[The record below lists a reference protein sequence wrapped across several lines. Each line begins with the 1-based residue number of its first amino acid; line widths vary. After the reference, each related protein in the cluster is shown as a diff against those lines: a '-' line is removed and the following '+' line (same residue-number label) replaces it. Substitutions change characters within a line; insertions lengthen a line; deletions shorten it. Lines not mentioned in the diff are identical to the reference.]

1 MKIAA
6 IQMTTACDPAD
17 NLPIIAARVGQAAAA
32 GAQLIGLP
40 ETCVFMERGRTAMRA
55 RLQAEAAHQPLQDL
69 CNLAQ
74 SLSVWLL
81 VGSLVVA
88 DEHSDKAVNRSVL
101 IAPDGKIAARY
112 DKINMFD
119 VTLENGES
127 HKESENYQA
136 GAALV
141 VSPVAPFNLG
151 MSICYDVRFPNL
163 YRRLAEAGADI
174 LSVPSAF
181 TSQTGAAHW
190 HILLRARAIETGS
203 YVIAPAQVGEHENGR
218 QTYGHSLIIDP
229 WGKIIAE
236 AQADDSFIIA
246 DIDKAAVDAA
256 RRQIPSLSHGR
267 PYRLPQNMRLD
278 DAEAAQWSKD

>member
-6 IQMTTACDPAD
+6 IQMTTACDPAE
-17 NLPIIAARVGQAAAA
+17 NLPIIAARVEQAAAA
-32 GAQLIGLP
+32 GAQFIGLP
-40 ETCVFMERGRTAMRA
+40 ETCVFMERGRVAMRA
-55 RLQAEAAHQPLQDL
+55 RLQTEAEHQPLRDL
-69 CNLAQ
+69 CDLAQ

-81 VGSLVVA
+81 IGSLVLA
-88 DEHSDKAVNRSVL
+88 DEDSDKAVNRSVL
-101 IAPDGKIAARY
+101 IAPDGQIVARY
-112 DKINMFD
+112 DKIHMFD

-141 VSPVAPFNLG
+141 VTPIATFHLG
-151 MSICYDVRFPNL
+151 MSVCYDVRFPNL

-203 YVIAPAQVGEHENGR
+203 YVIAPAQVGQHENGR
-218 QTYGHSLIIDP
+218 QTYGHSLIVDP

-246 DIDKAAVDAA
+246 DIDKAAIDAA

-267 PYRLPQNMRLD
+267 RYRLPKGREENKTK
-278 DAEAAQWSKD
+278 AIQWSDD